1 MASLQYEV
9 NRLAQDELVYELAVR
24 GLTEVGT
31 VEQMRKT
38 LRNLL
43 RMERGPNPLSYPAHP
58 FTVAEDLAALTQKA
72 EEIKALVDDFDG
84 ISETGRKKIL
94 SKLACALGRA
104 NTVRS
109 AETVNQSAIS
119 KIVVSLLNS
128 NSDMEYK
135 VRHATADQSLGALDV
150 SLLNVDSGEDS
161 DVETSPTAATSFAR
175 GDTSFRAPSVP
186 VYKWNLKFSGEDSRL
201 SLSAFL
207 MRVEELRVSRNV
219 TEEELFQSANDLFE
233 GRALTWFRS
242 VRRNAYDWRSLVAL
256 LRNQFQPADYN
267 DRLFEEIRRRTQG
280 PDESIAMF
288 AAVMDNMF
296 DRVTVRVPEATRL
309 KIILKNL
316 APYYQNQLGL
326 SSDHV
331 SRAVARGE

>member
-1 MASLQYEV
+1 
-9 NRLAQDELVYELAVR
+9 LAQDELVYELAVR

-72 EEIKALVDDFDG
+72 EEMKALVDDFDG

-109 AETVNQSAIS
+109 AETVSQTAIS

-135 VRHATADQSLGALDV
+135 VRHATAD
-150 SLLNVDSGEDS
+150 
-161 DVETSPTAATSFAR
+161 
-175 GDTSFRAPSVP
+175 
-186 VYKWNLKFSGEDSRL
+186 
-201 SLSAFL
+201 
-207 MRVEELRVSRNV
+207 
-219 TEEELFQSANDLFE
+219 
-233 GRALTWFRS
+233 
-242 VRRNAYDWRSLVAL
+242 
-256 LRNQFQPADYN
+256 
-267 DRLFEEIRRRTQG
+267 
-280 PDESIAMF
+280 
-288 AAVMDNMF
+288 
-296 DRVTVRVPEATRL
+296 
-309 KIILKNL
+309 
-316 APYYQNQLGL
+316 
-326 SSDHV
+326 
-331 SRAVARGE
+331 

>member
-1 MASLQYEV
+1 MASLQYEA

-72 EEIKALVDDFDG
+72 EEMKALVDDFDG

-109 AETVNQSAIS
+109 AETVSQTAIS

-135 VRHATADQSLGALDV
+135 VRHATAD
-150 SLLNVDSGEDS
+150 
-161 DVETSPTAATSFAR
+161 
-175 GDTSFRAPSVP
+175 
-186 VYKWNLKFSGEDSRL
+186 
-201 SLSAFL
+201 
-207 MRVEELRVSRNV
+207 
-219 TEEELFQSANDLFE
+219 
-233 GRALTWFRS
+233 
-242 VRRNAYDWRSLVAL
+242 
-256 LRNQFQPADYN
+256 
-267 DRLFEEIRRRTQG
+267 
-280 PDESIAMF
+280 
-288 AAVMDNMF
+288 
-296 DRVTVRVPEATRL
+296 
-309 KIILKNL
+309 
-316 APYYQNQLGL
+316 
-326 SSDHV
+326 
-331 SRAVARGE
+331 